1 MDNQFIESLPI
12 PSCIVDE
19 EGCIKAANHRMNKV
33 FPYEDI
39 VGLKFFTL
47 TGVKREQ
54 LYDANHGEII
64 VDRNGRVFKLW
75 VNDDAKADEDVTVF
89 FDEVSGRETFRA
101 RLERER
107 AAIVHINI
115 DNYDELIAS
124 APEDYRRVIPSQIDG
139 ILRKWGNTYDSPVI
153 STGDERYVM
162 YTNRESIKKMV
173 EDNFSVLDEVRDI
186 EPTIDFPVSISI
198 GAGISDESIIETQQL
213 AESALELAL
222 GRGGDQAVLKT
233 DEGTTYYG
241 GSLQTMEKS
250 NRGKSRVVAHAL
262 KALINDADKVFIMG
276 HHWPDMDSFGSAIG
290 ASSMCRFLEKEPYIV
305 IEKHNDALDTVYT
318 HVTDTDE
325 YNIIKPE
332 KALRMVTDKSL
343 LIIVDTNRPTL
354 VESPELVEACN
365 TKVIIDHHRL
375 TDDSYQ
381 NAAVAYIESY
391 ASSASELMAEMLQH
405 ISQKRFI
412 NKLEAECMLAGIMV
426 DSNNFSGRTGVRTFE
441 AASWLKRGGADTT
454 EVKRFFQ
461 INQEDFL
468 TKANAIASAEFTDS
482 GIAYTTTDGITSNM
496 MIINAQVADELMTVK
511 GVKATFAL
519 GRNEKGQTIVSARSL
534 GEINV
539 QALME
544 KLGGGGHFTSAAAQ
558 TDQPRAEVL
567 AQLKKLVK
575 EYLDREEEERRRTL
589 SKTMEI
595 ELIR

>member
-241 GSLQTMEKS
+241 GSLQS
-250 NRGKSRVVAHAL
+250 AH
-262 KALINDADKVFIMG
+262 K
-276 HHWPDMDSFGSAIG
+276 
-290 ASSMCRFLEKEPYIV
+290 
-305 IEKHNDALDTVYT
+305 
-318 HVTDTDE
+318 
-325 YNIIKPE
+325 
-332 KALRMVTDKSL
+332 
-343 LIIVDTNRPTL
+343 
-354 VESPELVEACN
+354 
-365 TKVIIDHHRL
+365 
-375 TDDSYQ
+375 
-381 NAAVAYIESY
+381 
-391 ASSASELMAEMLQH
+391 
-405 ISQKRFI
+405 
-412 NKLEAECMLAGIMV
+412 
-426 DSNNFSGRTGVRTFE
+426 
-441 AASWLKRGGADTT
+441 
-454 EVKRFFQ
+454 
-461 INQEDFL
+461 
-468 TKANAIASAEFTDS
+468 
-482 GIAYTTTDGITSNM
+482 
-496 MIINAQVADELMTVK
+496 
-511 GVKATFAL
+511 
-519 GRNEKGQTIVSARSL
+519 
-534 GEINV
+534 
-539 QALME
+539 
-544 KLGGGGHFTSAAAQ
+544 
-558 TDQPRAEVL
+558 
-567 AQLKKLVK
+567 
-575 EYLDREEEERRRTL
+575 
-589 SKTMEI
+589 
-595 ELIR
+595 